1 MFCHMEN
8 RIKLGISAC
17 LLGEKVRYDG
27 SHKLDRFRA
36 DTLGKHV
43 EYVAVCPEFECG
55 LGVPREPMHLEG
67 APDAPRL
74 VTNHTKQDHTEQLL
88 TWARRR
94 LDELEGEN
102 LCGFVFK
109 RNSPSC
115 GVQRVEVYNAK
126 GIPVKEGVGIFA
138 RLFMKHFP
146 MLPVEDEE
154 RLQDAKVREDFTEKC
169 RKSMSTV

>member
-1 MFCHMEN
+1 MKEKN
-8 RIKLGISAC
+8 KIGISAC

-27 SHKLDRFRA
+27 GHLLDRFRA
-36 DTLGKHV
+36 DTLG
-43 EYVAVCPEFECG
+43 CPEFECG

-74 VTNHTKQDHTEQLL
+74 VTNNTQQDHTKQLL

-94 LDELEGEN
+94 LVELEGEN

-115 GVQRVEVYNAK
+115 GVQRVEVYNEK

-138 RLFMKHFP
+138 RLFMEHFP
-146 MLPVEDEE
+146 MLPVEDEG
-154 RLQDAKVREDFTEKC
+154 RLQDAKVREDFIEKC
-169 RKSMSTV
+169 RRSAL